1 MKRVWSLVTL
11 ALAMAILFVAPFARG
26 AEGDN
31 SAKTLFENG
40 ARAYQEGRYED
51 AVDLFLKAYALDPQP
66 ELLYNT
72 AQAYE
77 RLGDVRNALR
87 CYRDYLRQGPS
98 AQDRSF
104 VETRVSN
111 LERRLREQGV
121 QQVSVFT
128 TPAGA
133 TVVLDGTE
141 VGKTPWT
148 GEAPSGRHT
157 VVLKLA
163 GYVEE
168 KKDLLLTD
176 RSIDLDVTLSVP
188 PQGSAATPVVPVV
201 PATGATPMAPPNPT
215 PTTALPEPEPDTTSH
230 GLKAI
235 RPWTWAALGVGV
247 AALGGSL
254 TFEFLRK
261 GAQSDAENAP
271 TQISY
276 HDHWETMHDRQ
287 TVARVLVG
295 VGAAGV
301 VAGGVLLYFDLS
313 RGHASGASPKV
324 GAGCGPGLCGATFA
338 TAF

>member
-11 ALAMAILFVAPFARG
+11 ALAMAILFIAPFARG

-40 ARAYQEGRYED
+40 ARAYQEGRDED

-77 RLGDVRNALR
+77 RLGDIRNALR

-121 QQVSVFT
+121 QHVSVFT

-148 GEAPSGRHT
+148 GEAPSGRH
-157 VVLKLA
+157 VVILRLA

-176 RSIDLDVTLSVP
+176 RAIDLDVTLSVP
-188 PQGSAATPVVPVV
+188 PQGSAATPVAPVV
-201 PATGATPMAPPNPT
+201 PGSAATPMAPPNQT
-215 PTTALPEPEPDTTSH
+215 PTALPEPEPETTSH

-261 GAQSDAENAP
+261 GAESDAENAP

-276 HDHWETMHDRQ
+276 HDQYETMKGRQ
-287 TVARVLVG
+287 TAARVLLG

-313 RGHASGASPKV
+313 RGHASDAKPAV
-324 GAGCGPGLCGATFA
+324 GAGCGPRLCGAAFA
-338 TAF
+338 TSF